1 MPVRTLI
8 WHDPRVSGS
17 HYETHVTVRC
27 DSAAESERLR
37 CWAAGA
43 GLKLT
48 HIVLARGRMPS
59 QPMVTLTGS
68 PSYAAESARAREV
81 AARLRADGFVP
92 VRVKIE
98 SSPWAPEVPR
108 EPCGTGSD
116 ERYGDERYFEHHVKL
131 LLDADTDLDA
141 LAAQVVP
148 HGAHLSWNA
157 RRVSD
162 REIDGTGGRHERFVT
177 QRCRGVD
184 AEGAGRLLELLLA
197 ELDGFEVADVERE
210 FVLHDSDLSVDDGW
224 IEEAGTRVAQGAPG
238 AHGTHVSQ
246 MQIPRATEEVLG

>member
-1 MPVRTLI
+1 M
-8 WHDPRVSGS
+8 
-17 HYETHVTVRC
+17 TVRC
-27 DSAAESERLR
+27 ASAAESERLR

-81 AARLRADGFVP
+81 AAHLRADGFVP

-108 EPCGTGSD
+108 EPCGTG
-116 ERYGDERYFEHHVKL
+116 GDERYFEHHVKL

-141 LAAQVVP
+141 LAARVVP

-157 RRVSD
+157 RRVRDS
-162 REIDGTGGRHERFVT
+162 EIGGTGRRHERFVT

-197 ELDGFEVADVERE
+197 ELCGFEVADVERE

-224 IEEAGTRVAQGAPG
+224 IEEAWARVSRGAPVEQ
-238 AHGTHVSQ
+238 T
-246 MQIPRATEEVLG
+246 QIPRATEEVLG

>member
-1 MPVRTLI
+1 M
-8 WHDPRVSGS
+8 
-17 HYETHVTVRC
+17 TVRC

-81 AARLRADGFVP
+81 AAHLRADGFVP

-108 EPCGTGSD
+108 EPCGTG
-116 ERYGDERYFEHHVKL
+116 GDERYFEHHVKL

-141 LAAQVVP
+141 LAARVVP

-157 RRVSD
+157 RRVPDS
-162 REIDGTGGRHERFVT
+162 EVDGTGGTDGTGRRHERFVT

-197 ELDGFEVADVERE
+197 ELYGFEVADVERE

-224 IEEAGTRVAQGAPG
+224 IEEAGARVAQGAPV
-238 AHGTHVSQ
+238 AR

>member
-1 MPVRTLI
+1 M
-8 WHDPRVSGS
+8 SGS

-68 PSYAAESARAREV
+68 PSYAAESARALEV
-81 AARLRADGFVP
+81 AAHLRADGFVP

-108 EPCGTGSD
+108 EPCGTG
-116 ERYGDERYFEHHVKL
+116 GDERYFEHHVKL

-141 LAAQVVP
+141 LAARVVP

-157 RRVSD
+157 RRV
-162 REIDGTGGRHERFVT
+162 RGGAGRRHERFVT

-197 ELDGFEVADVERE
+197 ELCGFEVADVERE

-224 IEEAGTRVAQGAPG
+224 IEEAWARVSRGAPVER
-238 AHGTHVSQ
+238 T
-246 MQIPRATEEVLG
+246 QIPRATEEVLG

>member
-1 MPVRTLI
+1 M
-8 WHDPRVSGS
+8 
-17 HYETHVTVRC
+17 TVRC
-27 DSAAESERLR
+27 ASAAESERLR

-81 AARLRADGFVP
+81 AAHLRADGFVP

-108 EPCGTGSD
+108 EPCGTG
-116 ERYGDERYFEHHVKL
+116 GDERYFEHHVKL

-141 LAAQVVP
+141 LAARVVP

-157 RRVSD
+157 RRVRDS
-162 REIDGTGGRHERFVT
+162 EIGGTGGTGRRHERFVT

-197 ELDGFEVADVERE
+197 ELCGFEVADVERE

-224 IEEAGTRVAQGAPG
+224 IEEAWARVSRGAPVEQ
-238 AHGTHVSQ
+238 T
-246 MQIPRATEEVLG
+246 QIPRATEEVLG